1 MKTQDDTAGGILGG
15 VLVLSQAELDNL
27 DLSPITLSNGLQGE
41 YNFFSPPPSSENYGA
56 GAIDGVVFSQG
67 EYKYN
72 FISPPDGLNQPYN
85 FISPPDGLNQ
95 PYEIGS
101 DTVLP
106 SSENYGA
113 GTIDGVVFSQGDY
126 KCNFISPPDGLNQPY
141 EIGSDTVLKKSDI
154 L

>member
-27 DLSPITLSNGLQGE
+27 DLSPITLSNGLQGQ
-41 YNFFSPPPSSENYGA
+41 YNFFSPP
-56 GAIDGVVFSQG
+56 
-67 EYKYN
+67 
-72 FISPPDGLNQPYN
+72 
-85 FISPPDGLNQ
+85 
-95 PYEIGS
+95 
-101 DTVLP
+101 P

-113 GTIDGVVFSQGDY
+113 GTIDGVVFSQGEY
-126 KCNFISPPDGLNQPY
+126 KYNFISPPDGLNQPY